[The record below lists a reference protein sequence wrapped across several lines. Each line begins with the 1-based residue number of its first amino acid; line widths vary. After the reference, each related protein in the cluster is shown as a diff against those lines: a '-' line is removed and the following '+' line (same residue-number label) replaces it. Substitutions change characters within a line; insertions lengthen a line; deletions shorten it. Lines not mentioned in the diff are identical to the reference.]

1 MMMNYSLGE
10 EKGSGKER
18 GEREGWSREGESSRV
33 LAERS
38 WWMTETEP
46 DDWMEDFWLEKE
58 SIQKYS
64 VLKADVAAPDI
75 CSSMEEEC
83 RE

>member
-1 MMMNYSLGE
+1 
-10 EKGSGKER
+10 
-18 GEREGWSREGESSRV
+18 
-33 LAERS
+33 
-38 WWMTETEP
+38 MTGTEP
-46 DDWMEDFWLEKE
+46 EEWIEDLELEKE

-83 RE
+83 GE